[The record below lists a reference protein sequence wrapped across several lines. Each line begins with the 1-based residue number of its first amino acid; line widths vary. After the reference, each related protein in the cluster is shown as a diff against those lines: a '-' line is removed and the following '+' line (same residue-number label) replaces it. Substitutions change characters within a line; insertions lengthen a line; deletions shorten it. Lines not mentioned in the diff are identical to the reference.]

1 MLKKDLVNK
10 IAEKTLLKKVDIE
23 LVLEEFVNVTKE
35 ALQKDEQIILA
46 HFGKFETVERAERTC
61 RNPQTGE
68 KMVAPAKRVVKFKP
82 SSEILL
88 NKF

>member
-23 LVLEEFVNVTKE
+23 LVLEEFLNTTKE
-35 ALQKDEQIILA
+35 TLQKDEPVILA
-46 HFGKFETVERAERTC
+46 HFGKFETVERAEKVC

-68 KMVAPAKRVVKFKP
+68 KIIAPTKRVVKFKP
-82 SSEILL
+82 SKNFLGS
-88 NKF
+88 KF